1 MQNLAKSNSKMG
13 DPESYNTKINEVN
26 NRIQQQERRINQI
39 NNWLGEKPKS
49 IEPGQFSFRLEYESI
64 ISEAIT

>member
-26 NRIQQQERRINQI
+26 NRIQQQDRRINQI
-39 NNWLGEKPKS
+39 NNWLGEKTKS
-49 IEPGQFSFRLEYESI
+49 VEPG
-64 ISEAIT
+64 